1 MRTLKNTSDNGG
13 QIWITSELPQTILRN
28 YYRSA
33 RETVTAVD
41 VGQGQC
47 FSVVCGDNA
56 VVIDCGS
63 TSYAEYDAGDCAA
76 AYLKSCGVDRIDAVV
91 FTHLHEDHAN
101 GYKRL
106 SNLMEIGTVVI
117 PADMDNTDSLLWEI
131 LFCAQSHGTD
141 VEFVSRNRIERYGDI
156 KMLLFETDTEGD
168 QNERCMPLIVS
179 VDDYDVLITGDSPAS
194 KEKEL
199 AALGDL
205 SGIDALVV
213 GHHGSKSSSC
223 EEFLSAMAGGKA
235 IISVGKN
242 NYGMPA
248 TEVLERLKSFGYTV
262 FRTDMDG
269 NVEIRIDG

>member
-1 MRTLKNTSDNGG
+1 M
-13 QIWITSELPQTILRN
+13 
-28 YYRSA
+28 
-33 RETVTAVD
+33 
-41 VGQGQC
+41 GQGQC
-47 FSVVCGDNA
+47 ISVISGSNA

-63 TSYAEYDAGDCAA
+63 TSYSEYNAGDCAG
-76 AYLKSCGVDRIDAVV
+76 AYLKSCGIDRIDAVY

-179 VDDYDVLITGDSPAS
+179 VDDYDVLITGDAPAS